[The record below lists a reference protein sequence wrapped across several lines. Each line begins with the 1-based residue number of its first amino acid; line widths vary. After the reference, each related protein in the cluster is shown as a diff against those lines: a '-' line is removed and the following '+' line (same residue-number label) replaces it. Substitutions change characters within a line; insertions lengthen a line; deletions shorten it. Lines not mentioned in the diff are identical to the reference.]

1 MSIYKAMRQ
10 LRRHFGGVAGY
21 REPRIVYEGDGRN
34 GVPKHMIE
42 SAGYVALIHDTL
54 GVSSISIISEVAA
67 DLVEE
72 SGKQKEAVVG
82 IMREVGSAALVAE
95 RALALQEMG
104 SKYIPE
110 AYLEALKVEHLRK
123 YAEARM
129 RGDDGLEEAQVY
141 LRQLYAEYQRDE
153 KIRDQ
158 ICEAAESSAVDPTD
172 AIANEL
178 RERKEQKNSGKSNK
192 GNKGGSAQR
201 SRSGNEKHQRRQV
214 IGGSADGKKNGEQ
227 EDRQLGEPGYAKP
240 LKQLVAGANIR
251 ASAFAKKVFGLS
263 KRMIRALNEEINAPR
278 DVIKPTV
285 VGRRMARRVIENGGS
300 IAGIVY
306 PFRDIRTQI
315 EKRPRIVT
323 FIDGSGSM
331 YEKIDEEK
339 DIRALHYA
347 LATHIALGAIA
358 QDIVMYFHAD
368 AIWLKGGAVISN
380 THRVDG
386 VASAIQFVKDYGDS
400 GISEG
405 RLPKT
410 VPDADI
416 YVFLTDL
423 HWAHS
428 TEREIREMAFQ
439 LKAAGK
445 PVIVAKAGDLEN
457 VAYEIASSPS
467 MVVRE
472 DTVMRNYAYKLMKA
486 IREAG
491 SMMTVEV

>member
-1 MSIYKAMRQ
+1 VSIYRAMRQ

-21 REPRIVYEGDGRN
+21 REPRIVREGDGRN
-34 GVPKHMIE
+34 GVPRHLIE
-42 SAGYVALIHDTL
+42 SAGYIALIHDAL
-54 GVSSISIISEVAA
+54 GVSSLSIISEVAA
-67 DLVEE
+67 DLVED
-72 SGKQKEAVVG
+72 GQKKDLVTSV
-82 IMREVGSAALVAE
+82 MREVGGAALVAE
-95 RALALQEMG
+95 RALALQKTG
-104 SKYIPE
+104 AKYIPKV
-110 AYLEALKVEHLRK
+110 YLEALKVDKLRK
-123 YAEARM
+123 YAEARL

-141 LRQLYAEYQRDE
+141 LRQLYDEYRHN
-153 KIRDQ
+153 DQ
-158 ICEAAESSAVDPTD
+158 TRGNIYEAACGANIDPAG
-172 AIANEL
+172 AINNEL
-178 RERKEQKNSGKSNK
+178 REREEQKRGGKSSGKS
-192 GNKGGSAQR
+192 GAAQGSSGGSK
-201 SRSGNEKHQRRQV
+201 KHQRRQV
-214 IGGSADGKKNGEQ
+214 ISSGGSDGKDGGEQ
-227 EDRQLGEPGYAKP
+227 EDKQIGEPGYAKP
-240 LKQLVAGANIR
+240 LKQLMAGANIR
-251 ASAFAKKVFGLS
+251 ANSFAKQVFQLS

-285 VGRRMARRVIENGGS
+285 VGRRLARRVIENGGS

-323 FIDGSGSM
+323 FVDGSGSM
-331 YEKIDEEK
+331 YEKIDPEN
-339 DIRALHYA
+339 DLRALHYA

-368 AIWLKGGAVISN
+368 GIWLKGVGEIDN
-380 THRVDG
+380 LHRVDG
-386 VASAIQFVKDYGDS
+386 VEAAMQFVKDYRDS
-400 GISEG
+400 GMSEG

-423 HWAHS
+423 HWTIN

-486 IREAG
+486 LREAG